1 MFGRIRTEP
10 NLGSDG
16 SFPSQTLTLR
26 AWSVRLGCYK
36 ASTLQIQ
43 TLLDVY
49 SWWTMPNVTL
59 SRCLLVAHYQLLF
72 SGQYSIFRCGSQRP
86 ASSSTSVLWLPVPS
100 AACLGQ
106 HCCRR
111 HNVILMEV
119 TYRWTFDSNLS
130 RSTIFVDCGFLCYAT
145 IHLMNSRPMS
155 GIDTA
160 SRHFSS
166 VTYLVSVFF
175 LCLLSCWVFVHIMV
189 IARCNRSTVSDHRMM
204 LIKQYDTMYN
214 TM

>member
-10 NLGSDG
+10 NPSSEG

-36 ASTLQIQ
+36 ASTLQIL
-43 TLLDVY
+43 TPLDVY

-59 SRCLLVAHYQLLF
+59 SRCLLVAHYQLSF
-72 SGQYSIFRCGSQRP
+72 SGHCSIFRCGSQRP
-86 ASSSTSVLWLPVPS
+86 VSSSTSVLWLPVPS

-106 HCCRR
+106 RCCRR

-130 RSTIFVDCGFLCYAT
+130 RLTIFVDCGFLCYAT

-160 SRHFSS
+160 SRHLSS
-166 VTYLVSVFF
+166 VTILYLCFFCMSSQLFEF
-175 LCLLSCWVFVHIMV
+175 LCILWW
-189 IARCNRSTVSDHRMM
+189 
-204 LIKQYDTMYN
+204 
-214 TM
+214 